1 MLGNLL
7 AAIVNP
13 SAERAGWER
22 RHPWLLAAVISVA
35 VLAAAWVEA
44 H

>member
-13 SAERAGWER
+13 SAEIGGWER
-22 RHPWLLAAVISVA
+22 RHPWLLAAVIAAA
-35 VLAAAWVEA
+35 VLAAAWVEG